1 MDLQKRKIEEFINSK
16 LRQAKLEN
24 TSSDFSGFVMKR
36 VSSEYKSYVEEEKR
50 ERVAKYIIGAFSA
63 MMVIFTFIVGFLAKS
78 DINSAAQSTGISIE
92 PTVET
97 SNNIVLQFL
106 GYIQNFFVNVLAML
120 GLTATPQT
128 ISLIIGFILIVI
140 FYFLADRVFLKG
152 KLKSIRS

>member
-1 MDLQKRKIEEFINSK
+1 MDLQKRKIEEFIENK

-24 TSSDFSGFVMKR
+24 TSSDFSQFVMKR
-36 VSSEYKSYVEEEKR
+36 VRSEYKSFAEEEKR
-50 ERVAKYIIGAFSA
+50 DRVAKYIIGAFSA
-63 MMVIFTFIVGFLAKS
+63 LMVIFTFILGFLAKS
-78 DINSAAQSTGISIE
+78 DINSAAQSTGITIE

-120 GLTATPQT
+120 GLTATPQS
-128 ISLIIGFILIVI
+128 ISLIVGLVLVIL

>member
-1 MDLQKRKIEEFINSK
+1 MDIKKRKIEEFINSK

-24 TSSDFSGFVMKR
+24 TSSDFSQFVMKR
-36 VSSEYKSYVEEEKR
+36 VNSEYKSYVEEEKR
-50 ERVAKYIIGAFSA
+50 DRAAKYIIGAFSA
-63 MMVIFTFIVGFLAKS
+63 LMVIFTFIVGFLAKS
-78 DINSAAQSTGISIE
+78 DISSVEQSTGISIE

-97 SNNIVLQFL
+97 SNGIVMQFL

-120 GLTATPQT
+120 GLTASPQT
-128 ISLIIGFILIVI
+128 ISLIVGLILVVV

>member
-1 MDLQKRKIEEFINSK
+1 MDLQKRKIDEFIESK

-24 TSSDFSGFVMKR
+24 TSSDFSRFVMKR

-50 ERVAKYIIGAFSA
+50 DRVAKYIIGAFSSL
-63 MMVIFTFIVGFLAKS
+63 MVVFTFILGYLAKS
-78 DINSAAQSTGISIE
+78 DINSTVKSTGINIE

-128 ISLIIGFILIVI
+128 ISMIVGLVLVVA
-140 FYFLADRVFLKG
+140 FYFLADRYFLKG

>member
-1 MDLQKRKIEEFINSK
+1 MDIKKRKTEEFIDSK

-24 TSSDFSGFVMKR
+24 TSSDFTGFVMKR
-36 VSSEYKSYVEEEKR
+36 VNSEYKSYVEEEKR
-50 ERVAKYIIGAFSA
+50 DRVAKYIIGAFSA
-63 MMVIFTFIVGFLAKS
+63 LMVIFTFILGFLAKS
-78 DINSAAQSTGISIE
+78 DISSAEQSTGISIE

-97 SNNIVLQFL
+97 SNGIVMQFL

-120 GLTATPQT
+120 GLTASPQT
-128 ISLIIGFILIVI
+128 ISLIVGLILVVV

>member
-1 MDLQKRKIEEFINSK
+1 MDIKKRKIEEFIDSK

-24 TSSDFSGFVMKR
+24 TSSDFTGFVMKR

-50 ERVAKYIIGAFSA
+50 DRVAKYIIGAFSA
-63 MMVIFTFIVGFLAKS
+63 LMVIFTFILGFLAKS
-78 DINSAAQSTGISIE
+78 DISSAEQPTGISIE

-97 SNNIVLQFL
+97 SNGIVMQFL

-120 GLTATPQT
+120 GLTASPQT
-128 ISLIIGFILIVI
+128 ISLIAGLILVVV

>member
-1 MDLQKRKIEEFINSK
+1 MDLQKRKIEEFIESK

-24 TSSDFSGFVMKR
+24 TSSDFSQFVMKR
-36 VSSEYKSYVEEEKR
+36 VSSEYKTYVEEEKR
-50 ERVAKYIIGAFSA
+50 DRVAKYIIGAFSTL
-63 MMVIFTFIVGFLAKS
+63 MVVFTFILGYLAKS
-78 DINSAAQSTGISIE
+78 DINSSVQSTGISIE

-97 SNNIVLQFL
+97 SNSFILQFL
-106 GYIQNFFVNVLAML
+106 GYIQTFFVNVLGLL

-128 ISLIIGFILIVI
+128 ISMIVGLVLVIL

>member
-1 MDLQKRKIEEFINSK
+1 MDIQKRKIDEFIESK
-16 LRQAKLEN
+16 LRQAKPEN
-24 TSSDFSGFVMKR
+24 TSSDFSRFVMKR

-50 ERVAKYIIGAFSA
+50 DRVAKYIIGAFSSL
-63 MMVIFTFIVGFLAKS
+63 MVVFTFILGYLAKS
-78 DINSAAQSTGISIE
+78 DINSTVKSTGINIE

-128 ISLIIGFILIVI
+128 ISMIVGLVLVVA
-140 FYFLADRVFLKG
+140 FYFLADRYFLKG

>member
-1 MDLQKRKIEEFINSK
+1 MDIKKRKIEEFINSK

-24 TSSDFSGFVMKR
+24 TSSDFNSFVMKR

-50 ERVAKYIIGAFSA
+50 DRVAKYIIGAFSTL
-63 MMVIFTFIVGFLAKS
+63 MVIFTFILGFLAKS

-97 SNNIVLQFL
+97 SNGIVMQFL
-106 GYIQNFFVNVLAML
+106 SYIQNFFVNVLAML

-128 ISLIIGFILIVI
+128 VSLIIGFILVVV

-152 KLKSIRS
+152 KLKSVRN

>member
-1 MDLQKRKIEEFINSK
+1 MDIKKRKTEEFIDSK

-24 TSSDFSGFVMKR
+24 TSSDFTGFVMKR
-36 VSSEYKSYVEEEKR
+36 VNSEYKSYVEEEKR
-50 ERVAKYIIGAFSA
+50 DRVAKYIIGAFSA
-63 MMVIFTFIVGFLAKS
+63 LMVVFTFILGFLAKS
-78 DINSAAQSTGISIE
+78 DISSAEQSTGISIE

-97 SNNIVLQFL
+97 SNGIVMQFL

-120 GLTATPQT
+120 GLTASPQT
-128 ISLIIGFILIVI
+128 ISLIVGLILVVV

>member
-1 MDLQKRKIEEFINSK
+1 MDLQKRKIDEFIESK

-24 TSSDFSGFVMKR
+24 TSSDFSSFVMKR

-50 ERVAKYIIGAFSA
+50 DRAAKYIIGAFSA
-63 MMVIFTFIVGFLAKS
+63 LMVIFTFILGFIAKS
-78 DINSAAQSTGISIE
+78 DISSATQSTGISIE

-97 SNNIVLQFL
+97 SNSIVMQFL

-120 GLTATPQT
+120 GLTASPQT
-128 ISLIIGFILIVI
+128 ISLIIGFVLVVI

-152 KLKSIRS
+152 KLKSIRG

>member
-1 MDLQKRKIEEFINSK
+1 MDIQKRKIDEFIESK
-16 LRQAKLEN
+16 LRQMKPES

-50 ERVAKYIIGAFSA
+50 DRAAKYIIGAFSA
-63 MMVIFTFIVGFLAKS
+63 LMVIFTFVLGFLAKS

-97 SNNIVLQFL
+97 SNNFILQFL
-106 GYIQNFFVNVLAML
+106 GYVQNFFVNVLGLL

-128 ISLIIGFILIVI
+128 ISMIVGLVLVIL
-140 FYFLADRVFLKG
+140 FYFLADRYFLKG